1 MEEFNVKDKI
11 IAFLKDDT
19 ISISSPKKK
28 IFFLEL
34 PQKIPSRKDKVSCI
48 TIEKFHLKSKTT
60 TTKKL

>member
-19 ISISSPKKK
+19 ISISSPKKN
-28 IFFLEL
+28 FFLEL
-34 PQKIPSRKDKVSCI
+34 PQKIPSRKDKVSYV

>member
-28 IFFLEL
+28 KFF
-34 PQKIPSRKDKVSCI
+34 
-48 TIEKFHLKSKTT
+48 F
-60 TTKKL
+60 